1 MFFKVLNL
9 DVECLFLL
17 VIDLRVVDM
26 YSLSIVILLREGCGF
41 LFYYIKVVLLNY
53 VFNYIVY
60 CGVDVLL
67 FEVLLDFLEVLE
79 GVFVR
84 IMFGDIK
91 LLKFV

>member
-9 DVECLFLL
+9 DVECLLLL

-60 CGVDVLL
+60 CGVDDLL

-79 GVFVR
+79 GVFIR